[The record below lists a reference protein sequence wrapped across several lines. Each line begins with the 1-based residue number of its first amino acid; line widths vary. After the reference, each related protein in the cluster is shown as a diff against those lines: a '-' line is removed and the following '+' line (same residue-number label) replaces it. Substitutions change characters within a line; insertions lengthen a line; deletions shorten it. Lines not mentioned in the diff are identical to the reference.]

1 MTLSDVIKVRMPKLW
16 LLKVWMYNY
25 KYKILYIALEIVSI
39 HSMFI
44 ILFLLFV
51 NQIDFLVPCPSD
63 RLLPTTLIIV
73 QGNKNYMNKVDFVS
87 RTAQHI
93 YYFHWILDGISR
105 MSHTGMSHWKL
116 ETYSRSLDFIWRVIL
131 LFFFRFQS
139 IKILQRKRLQYNSVG
154 NNLFQFWT
162 MIYFSLMKR
171 LIDVISFGEISEILK
186 EEKIFTIYCNVEMID
201 IFINN

>member
-131 LFFFRFQS
+131 LFF
-139 IKILQRKRLQYNSVG
+139 
-154 NNLFQFWT
+154 
-162 MIYFSLMKR
+162 SLSKHK
-171 LIDVISFGEISEILK
+171 DSSK
-186 EEKIFTIYCNVEMID
+186 ETFTIQFSWKQFIPILNNDLFLFDEKVDRCN
-201 IFINN
+201 